1 MRRRR
6 LLAVLLAFGGGL
18 VVATQARIN
27 GEFGEVAGSAT
38 AAATLSVV
46 SGLVVLTPIVL
57 AISPLRSA
65 VIAVPTAIRSG
76 ALPRWALLA
85 GGLGGFLV
93 FSQTYSVPALGVALY
108 SVLIV
113 AAQTGGGLGVD
124 ASGLGPAGK
133 QPVTTARV
141 IGAALAVVAVGIAA
155 APDLSQGALVV
166 SAAVVAVL
174 AGVGAATQSAMLG
187 RLGVA
192 AGQPLAAIWVN
203 FAGASLILAA
213 VLGISTAAGAEWQ
226 LPAFGWVWLGG
237 PMGLVVVG
245 TIVIAVPIAGVLIV
259 TLSLVA
265 GQLLGSV
272 TLDWLAP
279 VAGREVTVWG
289 LVGAVL
295 LMVAVSIASMPG
307 RWALSAAARAG
318 SSNPAGP
325 SAGADPPT
333 GAVLPASPQA
343 DSSAG
348 GRAAGSTTSAG
359 SDETAA
365 VPTWE
370 DPDP

>member
-27 GEFGEVAGSAT
+27 GEFGEVVGSAT

-46 SGLVVLTPIVL
+46 SGLIVLTPIVF
-57 AISPLRSA
+57 AITPLRAA
-65 VIAVPTAIRSG
+65 VAAVPGAVRSG
-76 ALPRWALLA
+76 SLPRWALLA

-133 QPVTTARV
+133 QPITTARV
-141 IGAALAVVAVGIAA
+141 SGAALAVVAVGIAA
-155 APDLSQGALVV
+155 APDLSNGALVV

-174 AGVGAATQSAMLG
+174 AGIGAATQSAMLG

-192 AGQPLAAIWVN
+192 TGQPLAAIWVN
-203 FAGASLILAA
+203 FAGASLILGAILA
-213 VLGISTAAGAEWQ
+213 VSTATGTDWQ
-226 LPAFGWVWLGG
+226 LPALGWVWLGG

-272 TLDWLAP
+272 ALDWFAP
-279 VAGREVTVWG
+279 VAGREVTIWG
-289 LVGAVL
+289 LVGALL
-295 LMVAVSIASMPG
+295 LMVAVSIASIPG
-307 RWALSAAARAG
+307 RWALTARTRSAPTATEGAESGTEGVG
-318 SSNPAGP
+318 SGE
-325 SAGADPPT
+325 T
-333 GAVLPASPQA
+333 GSR
-343 DSSAG
+343 S
-348 GRAAGSTTSAG
+348 
-359 SDETAA
+359 
-365 VPTWE
+365 TWE